1 MLFSIIKIKALLVC
15 SVLGIAT
22 LLVAACTVSAQGP
35 KLIYGQQYRI
45 QDGYN
50 NWSGGYLDTN
60 NFCSSRWP
68 GASLCVSTSQS
79 PDRAGMH
86 TATWTIRSAS
96 GKRDGDVVRVGDW
109 VYLHNEYTGKTAD
122 TSIPTTPAARAT
134 ICACQ
139 RRPVPTGLDN
149 ERAPG

>member
-1 MLFSIIKIKALLVC
+1 MRFSIIKIKALLVC

-86 TATWTIRSAS
+86 TPTWTIRSAS
-96 GKRDGDVVRVGDW
+96 GKRDGDVVRVGEGG
-109 VYLHNEYTGKTAD
+109 LE
-122 TSIPTTPAARAT
+122 ARAR
-134 ICACQ
+134 AVHALAPSPDGGFYP
-139 RRPVPTGLDN
+139 RRQSTQVFEVT
-149 ERAPG
+149 